1 MPWLTTM
8 SRRTG
13 MSRRTRHRWTVT
25 GAQIDAGCRQAAE
38 DQARADATAARLGL
52 TGALGAVAA
61 LNGRRGPGQP
71 GSAQVFPGEYTGPA
85 AQFASGMLF
94 DVMPGRPELAGFADA
109 AAGDDDCFAGASD
122 DEVLGVV
129 CGWDRVEAHAAAR
142 KHAAVAE
149 VIRRRPAAGYR
160 LAGRARMPGAWD
172 EFTASELCAVLAV
185 SRWDADAM
193 LALAHDLEVKLPGTK
208 AAFLDGIL
216 GQDKAAIIARAVA
229 VLDPAE
235 ARAAEALVLGRA
247 GRLTPAGLR
256 SAIACAVIEVNPDK
270 ARKRRERA
278 ARDARVERWAE
289 ASGNAG
295 LAGREL
301 PPAEILAAD
310 QRIGWWARQLK
321 QAGLDGSMDELRARA
336 YMDLLLRRDSRP
348 SQAAAAGNGEPR
360 DSTDSPPDP
369 GQAVGFPAS
378 PIPAGFAGKA
388 NLIVPLA
395 TLLGLAERPGEIPGI
410 GPIDPALARDLARA
424 AAQNDK
430 TTWCVTVTDGQGH
443 AIGHGCARPEP
454 KNHRKHRGKRQGTR
468 AEGRARS
475 ARRRWGQGRSGV
487 RLHRHRPARAAGNH
501 GPARRR
507 QRRRI
512 RHLAAGH
519 RDGRAAGPDRHA
531 GPDRR

>member
-1 MPWLTTM
+1 MHSGPAPADPGRDEDPARRVPEPDEPVEWVPVVTRPDWMTEEDLQASLDAVTDDDEPWWQQEGDPDPDDDPPPGDYDL
-8 SRRTG
+8 RE
-13 MSRRTRHRWTVT
+13 
-25 GAQIDAGCRQAAE
+25 IDAGCRQAAE

-71 GSAQVFPGEYTGPA
+71 GSAQVFPGEYAGQA
-85 AQFASGMLF
+85 AQFASGLLF

-109 AAGDDDCFAGASD
+109 AAGAGDSFGGASD
-122 DEVLGVV
+122 DELLGVL

-149 VIRRRPAAGYR
+149 LIRRRPAPGYP
-160 LAGRARMPGAWD
+160 LEGGARMPGAWD

-216 GQDKAAIIARAVA
+216 SQDKAAIIARAVA

-256 SAIACAVIEVNPDK
+256 SAIGRAVIEVNPDK
-270 ARKRRERA
+270 ARKRREKA

-301 PPAEILAAD
+301 PPAGVLAAD

-321 QAGLDGSMDELRARA
+321 RAGLDGSMDELRAQA
-336 YMDLLLRRDSRP
+336 YMDLLLGTDSRP
-348 SQAAAAGNGEPR
+348 GQDATAGTGEPR
-360 DSTDSPPDP
+360 DS
-369 GQAVGFPAS
+369 AVPAGAVPAGFGGTV
-378 PIPAGFAGKA
+378 PAGFAGTV
-388 NLIVPLA
+388 NLTVPLA
-395 TLLGLAERPGEIPGI
+395 TLLGLADRPGEIP
-410 GPIDPALARDLARA
+410 AS
-424 AAQNDK
+424 
-430 TTWCVTVTDGQGH
+430 
-443 AIGHGCARPEP
+443 
-454 KNHRKHRGKRQGTR
+454 
-468 AEGRARS
+468 ARS
-475 ARRRWGQGRSGV
+475 TPLWPGIW
-487 RLHRHRPARAAGNH
+487 
-501 GPARRR
+501 PARRR
-507 QRRRI
+507 RTRRRPG
-512 RHLAAGH
+512 A
-519 RDGRAAGPDRHA
+519 
-531 GPDRR
+531 